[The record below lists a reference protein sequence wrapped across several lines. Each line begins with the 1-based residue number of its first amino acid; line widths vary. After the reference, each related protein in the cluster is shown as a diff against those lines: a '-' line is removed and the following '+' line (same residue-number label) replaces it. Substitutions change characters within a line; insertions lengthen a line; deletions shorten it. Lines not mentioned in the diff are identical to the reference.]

1 MKKIIF
7 STLLSSLL
15 LTGTLVADTN
25 TSLSSKELSK
35 KATQQETKKI
45 KDNKVKLIEE
55 ALSSLNLS
63 SKALK
68 NLEENKKDDAK
79 KNLELAL
86 GKLEVILT
94 SKNVPKV
101 LPIENKM
108 LIKSFVGSSK
118 EVESAL
124 KMVKTLLSEGKVQ
137 EAGELLVTLQ
147 DEVDIRT
154 VSLPLATYPDA
165 LKLVSKY
172 ILEDK
177 IAEATATLKL
187 ALSTF
192 VTEQKIVPLP
202 LVNALKLVSVAS
214 NEAKENKE
222 LALTYL
228 ASAHDELTKAEK
240 LGYLSKS
247 STTYKELQQLL
258 IGLEKEIKGP
268 NKAEKLFTEAV
279 EKLKEFKSKILS
291 SDSNESKK

>member
-15 LTGTLVADTN
+15 LTGTIVADTN

-55 ALSSLNLS
+55 ALGSLNLS
-63 SKALK
+63 AKALK

-258 IGLEKEIKGP
+258 TGLEKEIKGP
-268 NKAEKLFTEAV
+268 NKAEKLFNEAV